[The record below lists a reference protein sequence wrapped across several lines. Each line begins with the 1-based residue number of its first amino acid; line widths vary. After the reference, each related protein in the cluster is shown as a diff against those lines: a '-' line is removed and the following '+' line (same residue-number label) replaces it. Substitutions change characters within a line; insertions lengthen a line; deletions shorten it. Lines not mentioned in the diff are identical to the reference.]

1 MRLNHLT
8 IRNIGHLAEFDHD
21 IPAVCLITGANGVG
35 KSTIL
40 EALMYAAGRRV
51 GPSGQ
56 RAINHD
62 PTMLRGDAKQGEIIA
77 RFDDPDGNLE
87 YLRCVVTE
95 SKTGRYIKASGAT
108 AYTEAGSNL
117 DMFFNALSYNPF
129 GLKNM
134 EPKARIEA
142 VLRIIPPAVT
152 AAEIRAAGGD
162 LIPADA
168 AVRAEIA
175 EIQRLHDDLFSA
187 RTDVNREADTLEK
200 QSKLLAVVPGA
211 EDATDWV
218 SALGRLRADKKTLE
232 DSEAEEVTRIRGE
245 FAAAQVA
252 AEKAGAEAETESR
265 QTAHA
270 EFRMVDDDI
279 NAKIKVLEN
288 ERLSR
293 KDRAS
298 RANNDRLAAI
308 ATEKS
313 TFIESARDKANTE
326 HAEIITANQPRHD
339 ALTGQIAEAQTRA
352 EVQLQAEGARNAAI
366 LTADNAVA
374 ARARAAALTAAIERL
389 RALKIEV
396 SKRMD
401 LEGVTI
407 ASARGGPVD
416 LCREEAGALVPFSR
430 WNTRDCNIMCLRI
443 ALKAQAACG
452 LVVID
457 SLGDF
462 DEESLVDLREACVAH
477 AGRGVG
483 FLLGDATRGPLKVEE
498 WK

>member
-1 MRLNHLT
+1 MRLTHLT
-8 IRNIGHLAEFDHD
+8 IRNIGHLAEFDQD

-40 EALMYAAGRRV
+40 ESLMYAAGRRV
-51 GPSGQ
+51 GPSGSK
-56 RAINHD
+56 AINHD
-62 PTMLRGDAKQGEIIA
+62 PTMLRGDAKNGEIIA

-95 SKTGRYIKASGAT
+95 SKTGRYIKAWGAT
-108 AYTEAGSNL
+108 AYAEAGSNL
-117 DMFFNALSYNPF
+117 DTFFNALAYNPF
-129 GLKNM
+129 ALKAM

-152 AAEIRAAGGD
+152 AEEIRDAAGD
-162 LIPADA
+162 TIPRDA
-168 AVRAEIA
+168 VIGAGISD
-175 EIQRLHDDLFSA
+175 IQRIHDDLFSA

-211 EDATDWV
+211 EDQTDWV
-218 SALGRLRADKKTLE
+218 ETLAALRSQKSTLE
-232 DSEAEEVTRIRGE
+232 ASEAEEITRIRGE
-245 FAAAQVA
+245 FSTGQIAAG
-252 AEKAGAEAETESR
+252 KAEAQAKSESR
-265 QTAHA
+265 DQSIA
-270 EFRMVDDDI
+270 EFRVIDDDI
-279 NAKIKVLEN
+279 NAKIKALES
-288 ERLSR
+288 ERTSR
-293 KDRAS
+293 KDTAS
-298 RANNDRLAAI
+298 RSNNDRLAEIDA
-308 ATEKS
+308 EKS
-313 TFIESARDKANTE
+313 AFIESARA
-326 HAEIITANQPRHD
+326 TANADAEEVQTANRPRHD
-339 ALTGQIAEAQTRA
+339 ELTAAISKAQTRA

-366 LTADNAVA
+366 LTADNAIA
-374 ARARAAALTAAIERL
+374 ARAKAGKLTEAIERL

-430 WNTRDCNIMCLRI
+430 WNTKDKNVMCLRI

-462 DEESLVDLREACVAH
+462 DEESTAELRDACHEH
-477 AGRGVG
+477 AGRGVS
-483 FLLGDATRGPLKVEE
+483 FLVGDATRGELRVEE
-498 WK
+498 WR